1 LAVLSFSDNL
11 GAMRLAALALAAAL
25 ISPAHAQTAPV
36 EGAVVEA
43 FELIGDRTV
52 FFEPAADG
60 KIRILRVIDN
70 SRSMPIPKTPG
81 QVGVGMTFAREIGT
95 VIEFNSGLDY
105 GFTYKA
111 GVVTKGDGV
120 DIVNPLEVCPIG
132 KGLVGAEQWPIPYP
146 RILISNVARN
156 DAPRPAGC

>member
-1 LAVLSFSDNL
+1 
-11 GAMRLAALALAAAL
+11 MRFAAPLILAAA
-25 ISPAHAQTAPV
+25 IGATSAQAQTAPAV
-36 EGAVVEA
+36 GAVVDG

-52 FFEPAADG
+52 FFEPTADG
-60 KIRILRVIDN
+60 KLKILRVVDN

-105 GFTYKA
+105 GFAYKA
-111 GVVTKGDGV
+111 GVVTQGDGV
-120 DIVNPLEVCPIG
+120 EIVQPLEVCPIG
-132 KGLVGAEQWPIPYP
+132 KGLVGAEQWSMPYA
-146 RILISNVARN
+146 RILITGFARH